1 MLFSLANSMDQ
12 FRVSVSLVPILVMS
26 GFVLLCW
33 LLLGFVL
40 RRWAK
45 AGLIVSLPLLLFFSY
60 EAFYEGTAQCWC
72 LSGSQ
77 DGQGRQG
84 SHATI
89 CVLAVRCRD

>member
-40 RRWAK
+40 RGWAK

-60 EAFYEGTAQCWC
+60 EAFYYEIRG
-72 LSGSQ
+72 
-77 DGQGRQG
+77 
-84 SHATI
+84 
-89 CVLAVRCRD
+89 LAVAGLFRMKVLRSAGA